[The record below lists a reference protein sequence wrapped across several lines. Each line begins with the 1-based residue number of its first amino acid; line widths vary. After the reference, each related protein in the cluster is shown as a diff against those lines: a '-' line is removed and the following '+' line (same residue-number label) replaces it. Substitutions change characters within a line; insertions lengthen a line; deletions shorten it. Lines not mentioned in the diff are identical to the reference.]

1 MAMKKGGGR
10 TPVIFWAICPG
21 CLTYTWLEES
31 ALSREETQTCSF
43 CDTEITMAKGARL
56 AETCN
61 QLQAII
67 EEVERQIAELPT
79 AIDVHRF
86 IFEQVDSIAAVFND
100 RLDEIQAAKDAEAK
114 ESAETVDLKNKT
126 G

>member
-1 MAMKKGGGR
+1 MSGKKGGGR
-10 TPVIFWAICPG
+10 TPVVFWAICPG

-31 ALSREETQTCSF
+31 SLAREETQTCSF
-43 CDTEITMAKGARL
+43 CDTEMTMAGGARL

-61 QLQAII
+61 ELQGVL
-67 EEVERQIAELPT
+67 EEVESQIAELPA

-86 IFEQVDSIAAVFND
+86 IFEQVDGIAAVFND
-100 RLDEIQAAKDAEAK
+100 RLDEIQAAKDAEAEEGAK
-114 ESAETVDLKNKT
+114 TVDLKNKT